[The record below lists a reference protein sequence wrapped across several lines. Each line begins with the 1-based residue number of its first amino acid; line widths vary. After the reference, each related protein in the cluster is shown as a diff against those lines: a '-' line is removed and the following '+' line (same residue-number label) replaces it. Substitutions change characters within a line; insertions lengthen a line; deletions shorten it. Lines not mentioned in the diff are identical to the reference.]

1 MAVCGIGTNI
11 QLYFDYDNN
20 VLYPGKKRQNI
31 GESGMKVLQV
41 EDIEKV

>member
-1 MAVCGIGTNI
+1 MAICGIGTNI

-20 VLYPGKKRQNI
+20 VYFIRYKRQNI

-41 EDIEKV
+41 EDIE